1 VIVRRSAS
9 LTALEL
15 AKLRALLDVAYDGDF
30 GDDDWLHAL
39 GGQHVLAFDG
49 NELIAHASVV
59 ERGLL
64 HQERRWKTGYVEALA
79 VAPARRRAGLG
90 SKVMEQ
96 VELMLQNE
104 FELGALS
111 TTDLALPLYE
121 RRGWQRWRGTTWVRR
136 TAHDARQRTTTAS
149 SCGRSPR
156 PSTCTGASPATSGVA
171 TSGDD
176 HGA

>member
-1 VIVRRSAS
+1 MIVRRSAR
-9 LTALEL
+9 LTDLEL

-59 ERGLL
+59 ERELL
-64 HQERRWKTGYVEALA
+64 HQEWRWKTGYVEALA

-96 VELMLQNE
+96 VELIIQNE

-111 TTDLALPLYE
+111 TTDLALRLYE
-121 RRGWQRWRGTTWVRR
+121 RRGWQRWRGTTWVQTPSGPVR
-136 TAHDARQRTTTAS
+136 TPDDDDSLFVWPVTAPIDARGS
-149 SCGRSPR
+149 L
-156 PSTCTGASPATSGVA
+156 TCDFRN
-171 TSGDD
+171 GDVW
-176 HGA
+176 

>member
-1 VIVRRSAS
+1 M
-9 LTALEL
+9 
-15 AKLRALLDVAYDGDF
+15 
-30 GDDDWLHAL
+30 
-39 GGQHVLAFDG
+39 LAFDG

-64 HQERRWKTGYVEALA
+64 YQERRLKTGYVEALA

-121 RRGWQRWRGTTWVRR
+121 RRGWQRWRAPPGCRRR

>member
-1 VIVRRSAS
+1 M
-9 LTALEL
+9 
-15 AKLRALLDVAYDGDF
+15 
-30 GDDDWLHAL
+30 
-39 GGQHVLAFDG
+39 LAFDG

-64 HQERRWKTGYVEALA
+64 YQERRLKTGYVEALA

-121 RRGWQRWRGTTWVRR
+121 RRGWQRWRGTTWVQTPNGPRR
-136 TAHDARQRTTTAS
+136 TPEDDDSLFVWPVTAPLDVHGS
-149 SCGRSPR
+149 L
-156 PSTCTGASPATSGVA
+156 TCDFRR
-171 TSGDD
+171 GDVW
-176 HGA
+176 